1 MDPKD
6 VPAWISAVASVLSA
20 GGVFLAFGQLWLS
33 RRIAQSQFED
43 ALAREYRDLA
53 CRLPARALLGGKL
66 SEEAYEAAFDELFR
80 YIDLSNEQVFLR
92 QQRRVSERV
101 WRNWC
106 AGIRSNLARP
116 AFARAWRE
124 ITTACDSFQELR
136 RLEREGFA
144 TDPARWSAEAEPTAA
159 PDPAGT

>member
-6 VPAWISAVASVLSA
+6 IPAWISAAAAVLSA

-53 CRLPARALLGGKL
+53 AQLPTRALLGEPL
-66 SEEAYEAAFDELFR
+66 TPEEYQASFDELFR

-92 QQRRVSERV
+92 QRRRVSEQV
-101 WRNWC
+101 WQNWC

-116 AFARAWRE
+116 AFAQAWAEVVAR
-124 ITTACDSFQELR
+124 CDSFQELR

-144 TDPARWSAEAEPTAA
+144 TDPAQW
-159 PDPAGT
+159 